1 MLCCGFPDSGE
12 EVGVQNECTVSI
24 SKEDS
29 PCSLVIISLRWW
41 GVEVFCFYV
50 Y

>member
-1 MLCCGFPDSGE
+1 MLCCGFPDSRE

-24 SKEDS
+24 SKEGS